1 MRNLEPGDPPDV
13 GGYPLLARLG
23 AGGMGQVF
31 LSRTPSGRPLAL
43 KTVRD
48 EYGDDPDFARRFARE
63 IASSDRVRSP
73 WTVAVVDFSPP
84 ERRPQWLATEYVAA
98 PSLAEWVERHGP
110 LPEPALRSLAAELA
124 EALRA
129 VHRAGLTHRDV
140 KPSNVLLARHH
151 PRLIDFGIAR
161 AADDTRHTRTG
172 GVIGSPGYMA
182 PEQITSGLCDEPGDI
197 FALGAVLVYAATGR
211 GPFLHPGEEPSAGPL
226 LYRVVHEDPG
236 LDGVP
241 PSLVPLLRACLD
253 KTPTARPTADRV
265 VELAGDGGW
274 TASRPAR
281 LETELVEREEE
292 LAAALARAASAH
304 APEPTTS
311 AQTGAQTG
319 APAGGSAAGSAGGA
333 APTGTPGGPTP
344 VGGLAPGGGPA
355 SAGGVV
361 PADGPVPAGGPVPA
375 SGPLPASGVAAAG
388 GVASA
393 GSGGGFASVSPPSG
407 FGPAVALPGP
417 TPVPTGAGVPPLVP
431 PRPLD
436 HTRATR
442 PRALGLTAGLA
453 GCALA
458 VAAVVALVV
467 KWPGGTADKG
477 GDRTG
482 GPSPTATAAA
492 LPSSWT
498 GTWEGRGP
506 GSSAAGTSEVTV
518 TLTLHPAAR
527 GELVGRQVSR
537 ITVAGTG
544 RDIGCT
550 ETLRLREVH
559 RDSMVFEAATSTPT
573 DPSLVALCVRGNLY
587 TLTRTGP
594 DTLALGDEGSQAPGS
609 PTRFDRS

>member
-129 VHRAGLTHRDV
+129 VHRAGLAHRDV

-281 LETELVEREEE
+281 LEKELVEREEE

-311 AQTGAQTG
+311 AQTSAQTG
-319 APAGGSAAGSAGGA
+319 APAAGSAGGA
-333 APTGTPGGPTP
+333 APVGGLASPGGPTP
-344 VGGLAPGGGPA
+344 VGGLA
-355 SAGGVV
+355 S
-361 PADGPVPAGGPVPA
+361 AGGPVPA
-375 SGPLPASGVAAAG
+375 SGPVPAG
-388 GVASA
+388 GVAAA
-393 GSGGGFASVSPPSG
+393 GSGGGFASVSPPPG

-417 TPVPTGAGVPPLVP
+417 TPVPTGAGVPPRVP

-436 HTRATR
+436 HTRTAR

-458 VAAVVALVV
+458 VAAVVALVA
-467 KWPGGTADKG
+467 KWPGGGTADKG

-482 GPSPTATAAA
+482 GPSPTATVAA

-544 RDIGCT
+544 RDVGCT